1 MPDTAIPS
9 SPLPRRARGP
19 ADKAARRQAILAAAG
34 ELFEEAAGQL
44 PSVDQVARRA
54 GLAKGTVYLYFGAK
68 EEMFLALLTAELGDW
83 FQSLSAM
90 LNDDAATR
98 SGARTLAEA
107 MVSDLAQ
114 RRNMLRLAV
123 QCHGTLEQQVAEDA
137 VVAFKQV
144 TAGGLAQLGGLVE
157 ERFPRITRGEGP
169 TLLLQIYALIVGLWQ
184 LAEPA
189 RSARAILQRPEFSN
203 LRPDFEHALTG
214 GVTAI
219 LQGALD
225 N

>member
-1 MPDTAIPS
+1 MS
-9 SPLPRRARGP
+9 
-19 ADKAARRQAILAAAG
+19 
-34 ELFEEAAGQL
+34 
-44 PSVDQVARRA
+44 
-54 GLAKGTVYLYFGAK
+54 
-68 EEMFLALLTAELGDW
+68 LALLAAVLSDW
-83 FQSLSAM
+83 CGTISAM
-90 LNDDAATR
+90 LNDDTITGR
-98 SGARTLAEA
+98 GPRPLAEA

-137 VVAFKQV
+137 VLAFKQV
-144 TAGGLAQLGGLVE
+144 TAGGLAQLGGMVE
-157 ERFPRITRGEGP
+157 DRFPRITRGEGP

-189 RSARAILQRPEFSN
+189 RSARAILERPEFRD
-203 LRPDFEHALTG
+203 LRPDFEHALTS